1 MEALIFD
8 FDGVIADSEPVHER
22 AITRVAQM
30 LGVPFT
36 HDDYMTRIIGLDDRD
51 TFRVIA
57 EMGGLLLVP
66 ERLAEIVSTK
76 QSYVLEMIDQGEVKA
91 FPGTIRLI
99 RESARA
105 LPIAVCSGA
114 ARVEIERILERFEL
128 LDLFRHIVTAD
139 DVEQAKPDPA
149 GYRMTAEKLGVA
161 PADCVTIEDTPTG
174 LTAAKS
180 AGLKVVG
187 VCHSVSAAE
196 MSQADLVVESSEQIT
211 MDMLRSV

>member
-1 MEALIFD
+1 
-8 FDGVIADSEPVHER
+8 
-22 AITRVAQM
+22 
-30 LGVPFT
+30 
-36 HDDYMTRIIGLDDRD
+36 
-51 TFRVIA
+51 
-57 EMGGLLLVP
+57 MGGLLLVP

-76 QSYVLEMIDQGEVKA
+76 QSFVLEMIDRGEVKA

-99 RESARA
+99 RESAQA

-114 ARVEIERILERFEL
+114 ARIEIERILERFEL

-161 PADCVTIEDTPTG
+161 PANCVTIEDTPTG

-196 MSQADLVVESSEQIT
+196 MSRADLVVESSEQIT